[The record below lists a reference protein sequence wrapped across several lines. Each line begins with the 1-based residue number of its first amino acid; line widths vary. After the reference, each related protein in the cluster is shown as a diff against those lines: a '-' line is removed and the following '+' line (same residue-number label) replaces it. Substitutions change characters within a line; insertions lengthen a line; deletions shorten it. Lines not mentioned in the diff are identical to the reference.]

1 MNNGKIRGELIENRI
16 VIWNIEHARQLFRNG
31 FYGKPL
37 GIPKP
42 KGDDFNAPL
51 ILDLIEGYYLAK
63 KGMLEIYT
71 GNRIGTNSKHSTIEE
86 EKSRNS
92 NSIININAYN
102 TAKDH
107 SLRVVSLKEMTS
119 ICRKEYAH
127 FDSKYMVFA
136 ALRDKGYVV
145 TPGIKFGCDFA
156 VYEHGPGIDHAP
168 YLVQVVN
175 PSDMLTA
182 TMVVLYGRLAT
193 TVRKQFILA
202 IARVKEKSVVF
213 LAFDWWRA

>member
-1 MNNGKIRGELIENRI
+1 MENIKGELIENRV
-16 VIWNIEHARQLFRNG
+16 VIWSIDHARQLFREG

-42 KGDDFNAPL
+42 KGDDFSAPL
-51 ILDLIEGYYLAK
+51 ILDLIEGYYLVK
-63 KGMLEIYT
+63 KGRLDVYT
-71 GNRIGTNSKHSTIEE
+71 VDGNDKRRS
-86 EKSRNS
+86 
-92 NSIININAYN
+92 
-102 TAKDH
+102 
-107 SLRVVSLKEMTS
+107 VSMKEMVS

-127 FDSKYMVFA
+127 FDSKYIVFA
-136 ALRDKGYVV
+136 TLRDKGYVV

-175 PSDMLTA
+175 PGDMLTA
-182 TMVVLYGRLAT
+182 TTVVLYGRLAT

-202 IARVKEKSVVF
+202 VVRLKDKSVTF